1 MAFTLDDLVIDRI
14 QIATAENSK
23 GELLYT
29 LTQLSEATIE
39 TTAESKEAKSAEGSL
54 IKKFY
59 QGKAGTFTAT
69 NAMINLNVIG
79 AASGTEKQVGGAS
92 DAMIQMP
99 KIVIVNKGTT
109 TVDLVDGSNQTL
121 VAGSVR
127 VNALGNNGAMGKAY
141 KLGSSSASE
150 TDFILTGN
158 KLTLPTD
165 STADR
170 FVVKFE
176 RKAQNA
182 VKITNASD
190 KFPGTVKLTL
200 KALAVDPCE
209 PDTLRSCY
217 IIIPSFQVSP
227 ELSITLSTEGTL
239 DYKGDMQISYC
250 SADKELYTIVMCGE
264 DEE

>member
-1 MAFTLDDLVIDRI
+1 MAFKLDDIVIDRI
-14 QIATAENSK
+14 QIAIAEK
-23 GELLYT
+23 TDGTPLYT

-59 QGKAGTFTAT
+59 QGKAGTFTAK

-79 AASGTEKQVGGAS
+79 AASGNDKIVADTS
-92 DAMIQMP
+92 NMIQMP
-99 KIVIVNKGTT
+99 KIIIVKKGQTSIK
-109 TVDLVDGSNQTL
+109 LVDGTNQTL
-121 VAGSVR
+121 VTGTVK

-141 KLGSSSASE
+141 KLGSGEASA
-150 TDFILTGN
+150 TDFKLEGN
-158 KLTLPTD
+158 VLTLPVD
-165 STADR
+165 DTADR

-176 RKAQNA
+176 RKVANA
-182 VKITNASD
+182 VKVLNASD

-209 PDTLRSCY
+209 PDTLRACY

-239 DYKGDMQISYC
+239 DYKGDIQISYC
-250 SADKELYTIVMCGE
+250 SADKELYSVVMCGD